1 MRLSSASSN
10 VDRIS
15 LAVWVTYFSLPEGLE
30 TMRMYVSNFV
40 PGVRGGLSPFHAS
53 GELKLKALAG
63 RVRSVWTFL
72 WWLSLCRELFS

>member
-15 LAVWVTYFSLPEGLE
+15 LAVWVTYFSLPGGLE

-40 PGVRGGLSPFHAS
+40 PGVGGGLSPFHAS